1 MIETGLY
8 IYIYHLHTLD
18 RPRPKVTGNGK
29 IESLSLLGQ
38 GCCRIHSAGAARS
51 GARGRDVVRAKLQLD
66 PREERQQ
73 PSGLGRPPQTSMEDP
88 GGSTST
94 GARPESK
101 ALAGMPGRQLS
112 AERCVRGRGR
122 EAAGGWG
129 AAERSGSQLLLDRGR
144 QAQGVSPTP
153 AWRKLTVQQEAP
165 SVRAQG

>member
-1 MIETGLY
+1 M
-8 IYIYHLHTLD
+8 
-18 RPRPKVTGNGK
+18 
-29 IESLSLLGQ
+29 
-38 GCCRIHSAGAARS
+38 
-51 GARGRDVVRAKLQLD
+51 VRAKLQLD

-73 PSGLGRPPQTSMEDP
+73 PSGPGRPPQTSMEDP

-122 EAAGGWG
+122 GRGREAAGGPG
-129 AAERSGSQLLLDRGR
+129 AAERSGLRSRLAPAGQREAGPGR
-144 QAQGVSPTP
+144 ESYA
-153 AWRKLTVQQEAP
+153 AWRKLTVQLHGQEAP

>member
-1 MIETGLY
+1 M
-8 IYIYHLHTLD
+8 
-18 RPRPKVTGNGK
+18 
-29 IESLSLLGQ
+29 
-38 GCCRIHSAGAARS
+38 
-51 GARGRDVVRAKLQLD
+51 VRAKLQLD

-73 PSGLGRPPQTSMEDP
+73 PSGPGRPPQTSMEDP

-153 AWRKLTVQQEAP
+153 PGESSPSSSTGRKPQASEHRVNIQQGRRARRVFLEAGNP
-165 SVRAQG
+165 RRG